1 MFKNSIDNKKVI
13 NKNGIEIVDF
23 ISRIFNDKKIGD
35 GVFNL
40 YRVPESMK
48 MRIDLVSLAAYGTD
62 EYADI
67 LLKYNGISNPFTLNT
82 DDILLVPTLD
92 TIADDLIPLQSAN
105 NVADK
110 IRNYHKY
117 IDKSKAPSIVGSQ
130 PTNMKIDKNIEYK
143 EANIADAGVA
153 SITLR
158 NGRMYFGD
166 NNDVLCATDGITAS
180 DFMISKIENDL

>member
-1 MFKNSIDNKKVI
+1 MFKYTIDNKEII
-13 NKNGIEIVDF
+13 NKNDIDIVDF
-23 ISRIFNDKKIGD
+23 ISSIFADKKTND
-35 GVFNL
+35 AVFNL
-40 YRVPESMK
+40 YKVPESMK

-82 DDILLVPTLD
+82 NDVLLVPTLD
-92 TIADDLIPLQSAN
+92 TVLNDIKTLKSTNDAAN
-105 NVADK
+105 K

-117 IDKSKAPSIVGSQ
+117 IDKTKAPSSVGSQ
-130 PTNMKIDKNIEYK
+130 PIDVKIDKTEYK

-166 NNDVLCATDGITAS
+166 NNDILCAADGITTS